1 VASTPAAALARSRAG
16 QALRRPHNWVQ
27 LAKFCVVGASGYAIN
42 LGIYT
47 LLLGLGAHTAAAIS
61 FVISAANN
69 YWWNRH
75 WTFANQK
82 GHFGLQGARFF
93 VVSATALAV
102 NQVWLFVFLDW
113 FGWGKV
119 VSQAIAI
126 ILVTPLN
133 FIGNKLWSFRTRG

>member
-1 VASTPAAALARSRAG
+1 
-16 QALRRPHNWVQ
+16 VQ

-133 FIGNKLWSFRTRG
+133 FIGNKLWSFRRHSHFPAP